1 MMEQKRGSFGSQLAS
16 VLVVAGS
23 AVGLGNIW
31 RFPYELGR
39 GGGAVFLLI
48 YVACILVFGL
58 PLMVSEFALGRHARS
73 NTARAYGS
81 LGGSRIWR
89 GVGFLGVMT
98 GALILCYYGVVAG
111 WALEYLVR
119 AGVGGFAGKTS
130 TDFIADFSS
139 FVADPM
145 RPIVCMAVFM
155 LITLG
160 VILAGVEKG
169 IERGSKLMM
178 PILFIFVVVLAVGCL
193 TLPNAGH
200 GLYFLFRPDF
210 SRLTPST
217 MFSAMGQCFFSLS
230 LCMGCLCAYASYFR
244 RDVNLVKSATN
255 AVVIDTVVA
264 ILAGVIIFST
274 AFSVGIEPD
283 AGPSLVFITLPS
295 VFQQVFAERVV
306 LCYVFSLMFYV
317 LLFIATLT
325 SAMGLLESTTI
336 YLKEEFHIRRR
347 YSSVVCTL
355 FCIVVGVACSL
366 SMGVW
371 SDFKV
376 GGLCLFDLFDYVTAK
391 VMLPV
396 GGLLTALYMGWFCDK
411 ELLYDEVTNGGTI
424 SQRFFRVYR
433 VLLRYVVPIAI
444 VAIFLN
450 QIGLL

>member
-31 RFPYELGR
+31 RFPYELGK

-48 YVACILVFGL
+48 YVVCIVVFGL
-58 PLMVSEFALGRHARS
+58 PLMVSEFALGRNARS

-81 LGGSRIWR
+81 LGGNKAWR
-89 GVGFLGVMT
+89 WVGFLGVLT

-111 WALEYLVR
+111 WAMEYLVR
-119 AGVGGFAGKTS
+119 AGVGGFYARTA
-130 TDFIADFSS
+130 TDFINDFSS

-155 LITLG
+155 FITLG

-169 IERGSKLMM
+169 IERGSKIMM
-178 PILFIFVVVLAVGCL
+178 PILFVFVVILAIGCL
-193 TLPNAGH
+193 TLPNASQ
-200 GLYFLFRPDF
+200 GLYFLFHPDF
-210 SRLTPST
+210 SCITPST

-244 RDVNLVKSATN
+244 QDTNLVKSATN

-264 ILAGVIIFST
+264 ILAAVIIFST

-283 AGPSLVFITLPS
+283 AGPSLVFITLPN
-295 VFQQVFAERVV
+295 VFQQVFAHQVV

-347 YSSVVCTL
+347 NSSIVCTL
-355 FCIVVGVACSL
+355 FCIVVGMACSL

-371 SDFKV
+371 NDVKV
-376 GGLCLFDLFDYVTAK
+376 GGMCLFDLFDYVTAK

-396 GGLLTALYMGWFCDK
+396 GGFLTALYIGWFCDK
-411 ELLYDEVTNGGTI
+411 TLLYNEVTNRGTI
-424 SQRFFRVYR
+424 SRHFFRVYR
-433 VLLRYVVPIAI
+433 FLLRYVVPIAI
-444 VAIFLN
+444 LAIFLN
-450 QIGLL
+450 QIGVL